1 MILKNA
7 IIQVLKEAKKPL
19 NSKEIANRCIKAGLW
34 ESEGKTP
41 DATVGANVSSDIK
54 KNGKTSPFIRAG
66 AGIFSLRDT
75 QSTKYS
81 VEKNVLHKKTTLPQI
96 TGDKKMTFVEAGELV
111 LKRFSDGNPMHYRA
125 ITEKAMEMGLLD
137 TTGKTPEATMGA
149 WLGVAIKKA
158 KARGEAAKFI
168 RSGTGLY
175 SLVNWKNS
183 ELKNQISK
191 HNEEVSK
198 KLLAK
203 IRNLTPERFE
213 EFVAQSLLPAM
224 GFEKIEITQYS
235 SDGGIDVRGTLLLNK
250 SIHIKLAVQ
259 VKRLKQNVGSPTVQ
273 QVRGSL
279 LTEEKGL
286 IINTGGFSKQAVDE
300 AVVSGKEPISLMSG
314 KQMIALLME
323 YEIGVRRVENKI
335 FELDELPIFNS
346 EDLDEK

>member
-7 IIQVLKEAKKPL
+7 IIKVLKEAKKPL
-19 NSKEIANRCIKAGLW
+19 NSKEIAKRCIKAGLW

-41 DATVGANVSSDIK
+41 DATVGANISSDIK

-75 QSTKYS
+75 QSTNYS
-81 VEKNVLHKKTTLPQI
+81 VEKKELNNKSKSSQI
-96 TGDKKMTFVEAGELV
+96 ADEKKMTFVEAGELV
-111 LKRFSDGNPMHYRA
+111 LKQFSDGNPMHYRA

-137 TTGKTPEATMGA
+137 TTGKTPEATMGVR
-149 WLGVAIKKA
+149 LGMSIRIAMKRGVPA
-158 KARGEAAKFI
+158 KLI
-168 RSGTGLY
+168 RSGNGLY

-213 EFVAQSLLPAM
+213 EFVAQLLLPAM

-250 SIHIKLAVQ
+250 SIHIKLAIQ

-300 AVVSGKEPISLMSG
+300 AVVSGKEPIDLMSG
-314 KQMIALLME
+314 KQMITLLME
-323 YEIGVRRVENKI
+323 YQIGVRRVENKI
-335 FELDELPIFNS
+335 FELDELPFLN
-346 EDLDEK
+346 DEVSDKK